1 MQESNKEHKEVAR
14 NPVSIDRKQEKKTL
28 NLYASDVF
36 AGIVLDLS

>member
-1 MQESNKEHKEVAR
+1 MQESNKEHKEVAK
-14 NPVSIDRKQEKKTL
+14 NHVSNYRKQENKPL